1 MTHNT
6 DPAALLAKIRAAR
19 ASTSTPAP
27 EPLESVASIER
38 ELFGSSSP
46 GDYDRTAEILA
57 GGTIDAAGDT
67 TAEDDREA
75 QQEAARD
82 AAARREAS
90 YEEVRKLIAPPS
102 TGNPLDPFDMNRHIL
117 REAGLIDQLTD
128 TDQH

>member
-1 MTHNT
+1 MTHST

-19 ASTSTPAP
+19 ASTPAP

-57 GGTIDAAGDT
+57 GGTIDADGDT
-67 TAEDDREA
+67 TREDAREA

-82 AAARREAS
+82 AAARDEAS
-90 YEEVRKLIAPPS
+90 YEEVRKLISPPS
-102 TGNPLDPFDMNRHIL
+102 AGNPLDPFDLNRHIL
-117 REAGLIDQLTD
+117 REAGLIGQSSD